1 MDDAPP
7 WPDELL
13 AEDATLPPWPEEL
26 LVEFVV
32 LLLPPV
38 EVAPPWPDELPVEVA
53 AAPPCPAEVVP
64 CASSTTTVEAHPQTR
79 TASSSP
85 GISTEYR
92 ALRRMIASQ
101 ATTRAAQVAGSGRPG
116 YTALRARSDFL
127 AQRRRLGL
135 RMSIKPIED
144 PAENHVQS
152 LSRLPCFF
160 WPRVWNRPRE
170 SVRHESPDVNSL
182 PNRV

>member
-1 MDDAPP
+1 MPPP
-7 WPDELL
+7 WPD
-13 AEDATLPPWPEEL
+13 EL

-32 LLLPPV
+32 LLPLPAV
-38 EVAPPWPDELPVEVA
+38 EVAPPWPDELLVA
-53 AAPPCPAEVVP
+53 VAVAPPCPAEVVP
-64 CASSTTTVEAHPQTR
+64 RASSTVTVGAHPQKT

-85 GISTEYR
+85 GISTAYR
-92 ALRRMIASQ
+92 APLRMIASQ

-170 SVRHESPDVNSL
+170 SCRHESPDVNSL